1 MNDNF
6 FNEFVLSIV
15 IDKKYL
21 SKEQTELLRQ
31 KPVEFGNEEPF

>member
-6 FNEFVLSIV
+6 FNEFVLNVI

-21 SKEQTELLRQ
+21 SKEQIELLEQ
-31 KPVEFGNEEPF
+31 EPIEIEVDEPF